1 MSNHGQDLLHLLPI
15 SKKGW
20 EKWEILP
27 QKQQSLHMSR
37 SIGYFVKSRARFLT
51 FLTFCHQF
59 YFDLLIFIE
68 TSGVDTLLLL
78 LLLLLFFR
86 DKVGI

>member
-1 MSNHGQDLLHLLPI
+1 M
-15 SKKGW
+15 
-20 EKWEILP
+20 
-27 QKQQSLHMSR
+27 R
-37 SIGYFVKSRARFLT
+37 RCIGDFVKSGAGFLT
-51 FLTFCHQF
+51 FLTFCHQI

-68 TSGVDTLLLL
+68 TTGVDTLLLL